1 MGSVRGQGSSNSQGS
16 SLSASAFI
24 PRQIPLSVGGVSE
37 ADINF
42 RESMT
47 EASSQSVL
55 VAVDRIFTGSRNL
68 NGDAIV
74 HFVRA
79 LCEVSKDE
87 ISTTSQSQS
96 PRRFCLS
103 KLVEISYYN
112 ME

>member
-1 MGSVRGQGSSNSQGS
+1 MPTLGSIGFNPLAGSSGEIG
-16 SLSASAFI
+16 LE
-24 PRQIPLSVGGVSE
+24 R
-37 ADINF
+37 DF

-79 LCEVSKDE
+79 LCEVS
-87 ISTTSQSQS
+87 
-96 PRRFCLS
+96 
-103 KLVEISYYN
+103 
-112 ME
+112 